1 MGKLSFDD
9 WYISLYNMFFT
20 ALPLAVR
27 AITDQ
32 DLHYETLKKV
42 NKEGEIVE
50 ELPDEALNLPLK
62 VYLIII

>member
-1 MGKLSFDD
+1 
-9 WYISLYNMFFT
+9 MFFT